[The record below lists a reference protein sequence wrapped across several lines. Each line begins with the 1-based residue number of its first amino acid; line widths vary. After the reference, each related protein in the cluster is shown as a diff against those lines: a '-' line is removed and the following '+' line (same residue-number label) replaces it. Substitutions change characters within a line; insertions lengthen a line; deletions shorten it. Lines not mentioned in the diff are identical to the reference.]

1 MKVFLKRTVA
11 LLLALVLVF
20 GVLPETGLV
29 KPVVTKALA
38 AEGDPFTEEEF
49 RKCYAKTLL
58 SMVGRGYSAA
68 GGSASG
74 YYVNNTYYSDST
86 SRVTAGTPYHPTV
99 INGTTNDCY
108 GMVITALMAMGYDYF
123 YDDHGHTYY
132 LNAAYGGGI
141 FDPHTSSNRIESK
154 SNR

>member
-1 MKVFLKRTVA
+1 MKVFLKRSVA
-11 LLLALVLVF
+11 LLLAFLMVF
-20 GVLPETGLV
+20 GLLPATGWKGSLV
-29 KPVVTKALA
+29 KKAFA

-58 SMVGRGYSAA
+58 SMVGRGYGAP
-68 GGSASG
+68 GSASG
-74 YYVNNTYYSDST
+74 YYVNGTYYSDPS
-86 SRVTAGTPYHPTV
+86 SRVTAGTPYSPTT
-99 INGTTNDCY
+99 INGNTNDCY

-123 YDDHGHTYY
+123 YDDKGHTYP
-132 LNAAYGGGI
+132 LNANYGGGI